1 MRSERDHRSRPV
13 RIAGFTLLEVVVAA
27 SISVVVIGAAGSAMV
42 TVQSGL
48 TQQSL
53 AASVEEVA
61 RRTVDRIV
69 EEMQRADR
77 DSVALDFPTNAT
89 SVDFATIDGWDA
101 GGAILTA
108 TKTMTFAAGQLILD
122 GTVIA
127 ADGIGDV
134 TFNFDGVTL
143 TVAVEVEKMYE
154 AKGASETI
162 FSRYSVQMRL

>member
-1 MRSERDHRSRPV
+1 VRS
-13 RIAGFTLLEVVVAA
+13 AGFTLLEVGVAVG
-27 SISVVVIGAAGSAMV
+27 ISVMVIGAAGSAMV

-61 RRTVDRIV
+61 RRTVDRLV
-69 EEMQRADR
+69 EELRRADP
-77 DSVALDFPTNAT
+77 DSVLLDVPVNAA
-89 SVDFATIDGWDA
+89 SVDFETIEGWDA
-101 GGAILTA
+101 GGIILSA
-108 TKTMTFAAGQLILD
+108 TKTMTFASGQITLD
-122 GTVIA
+122 GTVLA

-134 TFNFDGVTL
+134 TFNFDGITL

-154 AKGASETI
+154 AQGASETI